1 MATEKASNILGTSS
15 NLLGFCLVVLTT
27 FKISGFNVFTFIDE
41 VTGIISV
48 FLGMSCLL
56 SFLSKYATKETLSE
70 RYEQAAIK
78 VFIISLSLLFITILM
93 IAFSIF
99 L

>member
-1 MATEKASNILGTSS
+1 MATEKSANILGTSS

-27 FKISGFNVFTFIDE
+27 FKISGFNVVSFIDE
-41 VTGIISV
+41 ITGVISV
-48 FLGMSCLL
+48 FLGLSCLF
-56 SFLSKYATKETLSE
+56 SFLSMYASKEKLSM
-70 RYEQAAIK
+70 RYENFAIK
-78 VFIISLSLLFITILM
+78 VFIFSLTLLLITVVM